1 MNVVGEIE
9 SVKESFPYLIIKYKS
24 GSVDYVDCNDKNR
37 GLLSQYLD

>member
-24 GSVDYVDCNDKNR
+24 GSVDYVDDNYKNR
-37 GLLSQYLD
+37 SLLSQYLD